1 MTTIFRFR
9 PLISAALRR
18 HRVRTILTMAS
29 VMIAFLLFGLLQALN
44 HAFYGGVKTA
54 DRRALV
60 TTSALSM
67 IEPLPRADA
76 AQIAAMRDVAQ
87 VAYEV
92 WIGAYYQHQNQ
103 VLFAIAVSPKRFLA
117 EHTRELALT
126 EAQRKAWLGD
136 RRGALIGN
144 LVARTYHWKVGEIV
158 PLRSNIWVHPNGTNT
173 WPVKIEDIFHSKSRA
188 LEEGVFLHYRYWNG
202 GLNKPNMI
210 GAIRIE
216 VDHFSELAAVAHRID
231 ARFANSP
238 YPTRTASARTF
249 IKHFIDQTVD
259 IGVIVQD
266 ILIAV
271 FFTML
276 LVTANTL
283 ARSVRERSSEIAVL
297 RTQGYSHQ
305 LIFALILTEALVVVL
320 TGGIAGLL
328 LATLLVQV
336 LHTLLAEFLPTLA
349 LTLKSDLDGLGLMLA
364 FAGLSALLPVF
375 QVQRLRIVDALR
387 GG

>member
-44 HAFYGGVKTA
+44 QAFYGGVKTA

-67 IEPLPRADA
+67 IESLPRADA

-126 EAQRKAWLGD
+126 GAQRKAWLGD

-144 LVARTYHWKVGEIV
+144 LVARAYHWKVGEIV

-210 GAIRIE
+210 GLLRIE

-305 LIFALILTEALVVVL
+305 LIFALILAEALVVVL

-336 LHTLLAEFLPTLA
+336 LHSQLAEFLPTLA
-349 LTLKSDLDGLGLMLA
+349 LTLKADLDGLGLMLA